1 MSSHATLPSTTKRI
15 NVIESNTHPHSWR
28 EAFLVY
34 TRPRVIAMLFL
45 GFSAGLPFLLVFST
59 LSAWLTEVDV
69 SRATIGF
76 FSWIGITY
84 SIKVIWAPVIDRL
97 PFPLLTKRLGKRRG
111 WMLAAQL
118 GIAAGLLGMA
128 ATDPRVDLVVLA
140 LFGLLVAFSSA
151 TQDVAL
157 DAYRIEAV
165 DKEYQ
170 GAMSATYI
178 LGYRLAL
185 LVAGAGAFY
194 IAEYTNWSV
203 AYLSMAVLMCVGIAT
218 VLFIN
223 EPEHDMSDLAK
234 QREQITSEKIEHFT
248 HARNSI
254 QRLQTWFSNAVVSPF
269 VDFFTRYAWLALI
282 ILALVGVYRISDITM
297 GVMANPF
304 YLDLGFS
311 KPDIA
316 NITKVFGFFMTIFG
330 AAFGGILVVR
340 FGLHRPLVIGAV
352 LVAATNLLFAYLSI
366 IGPDKFWLAMVIS
379 ADNFSGGLAGS
390 AFIAYLSSLTSSNYT
405 ATQYALFSSFMT
417 LPAKFLGGFSGVIV
431 EAQGYTFFFTYAAVL
446 GIPAILLTL
455 YVSLSKKAREQQH
468 LAEQLAGK

>member
-1 MSSHATLPSTTKRI
+1 MSAQAPL
-15 NVIESNTHPHSWR
+15 HSWR
-28 EAFLVY
+28 EALLVY

-97 PFPLLTKRLGKRRG
+97 PFPFLTKRLGKRRG
-111 WMLAAQL
+111 WMLAAQI
-118 GIAAGLLGMA
+118 GIACGLFGMA
-128 ATDPRVDLVVLA
+128 LTDPRADLTTMA

-170 GAMSATYI
+170 GAMAATYI
-178 LGYRLAL
+178 LGYRIAL

-194 IAEYTNWSV
+194 IAEFSSWS
-203 AYLSMAVLMCVGIAT
+203 LSYMVMAGLTSVGMLT
-218 VLFIN
+218 VFLVN
-223 EPEHDMSDLAK
+223 EPEHKISAET
-234 QREQITSEKIEHFT
+234 QEQEAHTFDAINRVSHLSSKM
-248 HARNSI
+248 
-254 QRLQTWFSNAVVSPF
+254 QRLQAWFSSAVVSPF
-269 VDFFTRYAWLALI
+269 VDFVSRYGK
-282 ILALVGVYRISDITM
+282 LALVILLFVGIYRISDITM

-316 NITKVFGFFMTIFG
+316 NIAKVFGFFMSISG
-330 AAFGGILVVR
+330 AIAGGILVVR
-340 FGLHRPLVIGAV
+340 FGIHRPLILGAV
-352 LVAATNLLFAYLSI
+352 LVAATNLLFAYMATL
-366 IGPDKFWLAMVIS
+366 GPDKAWLAIVIS
-379 ADNFSGGLAGS
+379 ADNFSGGLAGA
-390 AFIAYLSSLTSSNYT
+390 AFIAYLSSLTNAAYT
-405 ATQYALFSSFMT
+405 ATQYALFSSLMT
-417 LPAKFLGGFSGVIV
+417 LPAKVLGGFSGVIV
-431 EAQGYTFFFTYAAVL
+431 EGYGYEWFFSYAALL
-446 GIPAILLTL
+446 GVPAIIVAVYLT
-455 YVSLSKKAREQQH
+455 VSPEARR
-468 LAEQLAGK
+468 LNGV